1 MAFLTMRRKSRSV
14 VVWDR
19 IVVWSL
25 DFSRL
30 RHLNNDVAGCIIEEN
45 LFRSSLLSVREV
57 RCRHPRGGRGEE
69 ECTRAPSLAFIS
81 RGVFVKHE
89 GSRELVANANR
100 VVCFNP
106 RRSYRVSHPTDG
118 GDICVSFTLSD
129 ELRHALGETSGR
141 MKDAWTQEGID
152 APADAVCSSR
162 TFARQGRFVQDLRR
176 GLLRDVDAEESA
188 LALLESLARDNG
200 AEPPR
205 PDRRRATREAH
216 RAAVETVISRLAVH
230 PTARVEL
237 SALARCACV
246 SPFHLCRLFREH
258 TTLTI
263 QEYRLQLRL
272 RAALHALAEGCEDL
286 TTLALEQGFFD
297 HSHLTRAFRRAF
309 GASPRELRGPLARAT
324 LRETSNRLQV

>member
-1 MAFLTMRRKSRSV
+1 MV
-14 VVWDR
+14 
-19 IVVWSL
+19 
-25 DFSRL
+25 
-30 RHLNNDVAGCIIEEN
+30 GCITNER
-45 LFRSSLLSVREV
+45 LFHSPLLSVREV

-100 VVCFNP
+100 VVFFNP
-106 RRSYRVSHPTDG
+106 RRSYRVSHPVDG

-141 MKDAWTQEGID
+141 MKDAWTQEGVD

-162 TFARQGRFVQDLRR
+162 TFARHGQFVADLRK
-176 GLLRDVDAEESA
+176 GLLRDVGAEESA
-188 LALLESLARDNG
+188 LALLESLALDNG
-200 AEPPR
+200 AAPPC

-216 RAAVETVISRLAVH
+216 RAAVESVISRLAVH
-230 PTARVEL
+230 PTEQTTL
-237 SALARCACV
+237 SALARHACV

-286 TTLALEQGFFD
+286 TTLALERGFFD

-309 GASPRELRGPLARAT
+309 GISPSELRCRLTCAT
-324 LRETSNRLQV
+324 LREMSNRLQV

>member
-1 MAFLTMRRKSRSV
+1 MS
-14 VVWDR
+14 D
-19 IVVWSL
+19 
-25 DFSRL
+25 
-30 RHLNNDVAGCIIEEN
+30 CITDER
-45 LFRSSLLSVREV
+45 LFRSPLLSVREV

-89 GSRELVANANR
+89 GPRELVANANR
-100 VVCFNP
+100 VVFFNP

-118 GDICVSFTLSD
+118 GDICVSFILSED
-129 ELRHALGETSGR
+129 LRHALGESSGR
-141 MKDAWTQEGID
+141 MKDAWAQEGMD
-152 APADAVCSSR
+152 APADAVCSPR
-162 TFARQGRFVQDLRR
+162 TFARHGQFVADLRN
-176 GLLRDVDAEESA
+176 GLLRDVAAEESA
-188 LALLESLARDNG
+188 LTLLESLALDNG
-200 AEPPR
+200 AALPR

-216 RAAVETVISRLAVH
+216 RAAVETVISRLSVH
-230 PTARVEL
+230 PTAPTTL
-237 SALARCACV
+237 SALARHACV

-272 RAALHALAEGCEDL
+272 RAALHALAAGCDDL

-309 GASPRELRGPLARAT
+309 GISPSELRRRLTRSA
-324 LRETSNRLQV
+324 LHEMSNRLQV